1 MTADP
6 RPGFEERERPHRR
19 WLTRGDVVFGAV
31 VGLLLAAGLVAVM
44 PDVRTH
50 LFGGTDRQVTTV
62 IGVREGTRSGDSD
75 RPLTTYVVR
84 WEDGDD
90 VRSAT
95 YRRSGPPRRE
105 VGETWALWV
114 APDGSTVEAESPLVT
129 WLWLG
134 LGLPVASLV
143 LGLLWEWRQRV
154 FARMILRDVER
165 HAARRARRAQ
175 GT

>member
-1 MTADP
+1 M
-6 RPGFEERERPHRR
+6 
-19 WLTRGDVVFGAV
+19 FGLV
-31 VGLLLAAGLVAVM
+31 IGLLLAAVLVAVT
-44 PDVRTH
+44 PDLRTH
-50 LFGGTDRQVTTV
+50 LLGGTDERVTTV
-62 IGVREGTRSGDSD
+62 IGVQEGTRSGDSD

-84 WEDGDD
+84 WEDGAD

-105 VGETWALWV
+105 VGETWTLWV

-143 LGLLWEWRQRV
+143 LGMLWQWRQRV
-154 FARMILRDVER
+154 FARSILRDVER
-165 HAARRARRAQ
+165 RAERRARR
-175 GT
+175 T

>member
-1 MTADP
+1 
-6 RPGFEERERPHRR
+6 
-19 WLTRGDVVFGAV
+19 
-31 VGLLLAAGLVAVM
+31 
-44 PDVRTH
+44 
-50 LFGGTDRQVTTV
+50 V

-84 WEDGDD
+84 WEDGDH
-90 VRSAT
+90 VRSTT
-95 YRRSGPPRRE
+95 YRRTGPPRRE
-105 VGETWALWV
+105 VGETWTLWV

-154 FARMILRDVER
+154 FARMMLRDVER
-165 HAARRARRAQ
+165 HAARRARKARQ
-175 GT
+175 H

>member
-1 MTADP
+1 MSADP
-6 RPGFEERERPHRR
+6 RPGFEERERPHGR
-19 WLTRGDVVFGAV
+19 WLARGDVVLGVV
-31 VGLLLAAGLVAVM
+31 VGLVLAAVLVAVM

-50 LFGGTDRQVTTV
+50 LFGGTDRRVTTV
-62 IGVREGTRSGDSD
+62 VDVREGTRPGESD

-90 VRSAT
+90 VRSAA
-95 YRRSGPPRRE
+95 YRRTGPPRRE
-105 VGETWALWV
+105 VGEMWALWV

-143 LGLLWEWRQRV
+143 LGLLWQWRQRV
-154 FARMILRDVER
+154 FARSILRDVER
-165 HAARRARRAQ
+165 RAERRARR
-175 GT
+175 T